1 MKAIIQTGYGSPDYF
16 ELIETNK
23 PKIKDH
29 EVLVKVHAAALHAG
43 DVYFMR
49 GVPRMVR
56 FVAGIPRPKKYI
68 PGFDVA
74 GTVEEVGKK
83 VTEFQPGDEVFGSG
97 QNTCAEYTCV
107 KEKYLLLKP
116 ENLMLEHAAALPI
129 SAIAALQGLRDI
141 GKMQQGHKVLING
154 ASGGVGTFAVQIAKA
169 YGAEVTGVCST
180 RNLDMVRSIGADNVI
195 DYTRTDFTKSEQR
208 YDLILDQVTNHS
220 LSACRRALTPN
231 GKFIPNSGNS
241 GLGYIVKALIQSLFI
256 RQQASTYFAVPKK
269 QDLITLK
276 ELIESGKVKPVIDK
290 VYPLSET
297 SEAFRHLEEVHASG
311 KVLISVKQKN

>member
-29 EVLVKVHAAALHAG
+29 DVLVRAHAAALHAG
-43 DVYFMR
+43 DIYFMR
-49 GVPRMVR
+49 GVPKMVR
-56 FVAGIPRPKKYI
+56 LVAGIPRPKKYI

-97 QNTCAEYTCV
+97 QNTCAEYACV

-116 ENLMLEHAAALPI
+116 VNLKLEHAAALPI
-129 SAIAALQGLRDI
+129 SALAALQGLRDI
-141 GKMQQGHKVLING
+141 GKVQQGHKVLING
-154 ASGGVGTFAVQIAKA
+154 ASGGVGTFAIQIAKA

-180 RNLDMVRSIGADNVI
+180 RNLEMVRSIGADNVI
-195 DYTRTDFTKSEQR
+195 DYTRTDFTKNEQR

-220 LSACRRALTPN
+220 LSACRRALTPK
-231 GKFIPNSGNS
+231 GKYIPNSGNS
-241 GLGYIVKALIQSLFI
+241 GLGYIIKALIQSLFI
-256 RQQASTYFAVPKK
+256 RQQARTFYSIPKK
-269 QDLITLK
+269 ADLITLK
-276 ELIESGKVKPVIDK
+276 ELIESGKIKPVIDK

-297 SEAFRHLEEVHASG
+297 SKAFRHLEEVHASG
-311 KVLISVKQKN
+311 KVLIKI